1 MSFAVD
7 LWNGYSIIY
16 NNFISR
22 RKGLKFFVYMLSEKY
37 EADLEYAKNM
47 KKIYDLNFEITSE
60 GTLLNGVKAFK
71 NNLLYQSETLEQYI
85 NKLKSNIIEPL
96 KIFQTK
102 QETIGKKLNNEMM
115 QIYNE
120 FRESYDKLEKV
131 YIL

>member
-47 KKIYDLNFEITSE
+47 KKIYDLNFEITSDA
-60 GTLLNGVKAFK
+60 N
-71 NNLLYQSETLEQYI
+71 
-85 NKLKSNIIEPL
+85 
-96 KIFQTK
+96 
-102 QETIGKKLNNEMM
+102 
-115 QIYNE
+115 
-120 FRESYDKLEKV
+120 
-131 YIL
+131 

>member
-102 QETIGKKLNNEMM
+102 QETMGKKLNNEMM
-115 QIYNE
+115 QIDKE
-120 FRESYDKLEKV
+120 FREAYDKLEKV

>member
-115 QIYNE
+115 QIDKE
-120 FRESYDKLEKV
+120 FREAYDKLEKV